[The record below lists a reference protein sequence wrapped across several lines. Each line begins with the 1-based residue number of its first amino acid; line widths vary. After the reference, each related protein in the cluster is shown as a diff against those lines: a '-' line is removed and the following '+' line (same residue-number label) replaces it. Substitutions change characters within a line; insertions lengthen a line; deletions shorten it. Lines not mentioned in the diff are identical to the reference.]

1 MPSKKKHM
9 RANDLLKHAPAFH
22 RWVDELLAKHELS
35 ARQVSDYRFQ
45 RLPQFFDPQIL
56 EMARCVEVD
65 SVPKIPWHEFDLS
78 VPDGMDINFEGIT
91 FRNTYFIARGKS
103 KQEAL
108 HFHEMV
114 HVVQW
119 QTLGNDLF
127 PFLYVLEAFKGNYKT
142 NFLEV
147 MASQVTD
154 FFVKAKEPFS
164 TEFFVAARFGQYFPA
179 IFTQFIKGE
188 L

>member
-1 MPSKKKHM
+1 M
-9 RANDLLKHAPAFH
+9 RANDLLKHAPAYH
-22 RWVDELLAKHELS
+22 YWVDDLLAKHELS
-35 ARQVSDYRFQ
+35 ARQVADYGFK
-45 RLPQFFDPQIL
+45 RLPQFFNPETL
-56 EMARCVEVD
+56 AMARCVEVD
-65 SVPKIPWHEFDLS
+65 SIPKIPWHEFGLS
-78 VPDGMDINFEGIT
+78 VPEGMDINFEGIT
-91 FRNTYFIARGKS
+91 FRNTYFLIRGEAR
-103 KQEAL
+103 QESL

-127 PFLYVLEAFKGNYKT
+127 PLIYVLEAFKGNYEK

-147 MASQVTD
+147 MARNVTN
-154 FFVKAKEPFS
+154 FFIKASDPFS
-164 TEFFVAARFGQYFPA
+164 AEFFVAAWLGQYLPA